1 MVDETRISELDPA
14 SSEDGIIQTIVIQES
29 SDGQGLDNF
38 RAELYSVETID
49 RLEQESLERD
59 SQLDQ
64 RINQTNTDLLL
75 EAEARWQ
82 ADVLLALA
90 IEDEANERIQADEL
104 LQENIDTE
112 TQARIDADTALDL
125 RIDGVIDDVG
135 DVSQALAQEVQD
147 RIDGDVALGERI
159 DTETQ
164 QRQQD
169 VSDVNERIDHM
180 YSNDMV
186 NTFDDQSIN
195 GTKSFEKIQSQ
206 TDEVISDK
214 QGNSVLL
221 STDEHNTFG
230 QDYKHV
236 RLRGVSVPKWVH
248 ADGEV
253 DNLATEQQVLDE
265 TQARIEADNA
275 LASDISDNADSI
287 SQNASDI
294 SNLQTG
300 KEDSIPY
307 GPSGYMALVN
317 EDGDGFEFVTPPDF
331 SFFRLR
337 GIMTE
342 YSGPDDSIIA
352 VVGGDGLNEFLYRDI
367 PPNVAEEIVNGF
379 AYRSQENFSVE
390 ITDGGGIVD
399 ITIGDFLFWNTG
411 SDQWLHLPTS
421 SVEGGVESINNLAGV
436 INFAAGTGLDIVVNA
451 VNNTITFLI
460 DESVATETDIQA
472 LQAQITENAEQIVS
486 LLEDMV
492 FVTEKLVE
500 LENSIGDNAFA
511 ITALTLRV
519 AQNESSIQTL
529 FEDFSTHI
537 DDTENPHQVTA
548 AQVGAATTGA
558 LAAHVGDTDNPH
570 EVTPGQIGA
579 ATSGALTAHTGDT
592 DNPHEVTASQVGA
605 APASHVSD
613 TDNPHSVTAE
623 QVGAVSEEALQE
635 HLDDVENPH
644 AVTAAQAG
652 AAPASHV
659 TDQTNPHAVTA
670 AQVGAATTGALAA
683 HIGDT
688 ENPHEVT
695 PGQIGAA
702 PASHTTDETN
712 PHAVTAAQV
721 GAAQV
726 GGSGTQTFSVAT
738 PTESSHATD
747 RGYVDNRINE
757 LLEPFKVGSCYFSM
771 TGNNPAIDLGYG
783 VWELITG
790 NATLSFGD
798 GEVRDGAVIGA
809 NTHTLTAAEMPSH
822 THTGPSHTH
831 STPNH
836 THTASSNSTG
846 AHSHGVLSS
855 TGGGSGAYADQTTG
869 SGANYAIPTDSD
881 GAHAHTITVNSGGA
895 STTGAG
901 GTGATGGAG
910 GGEAHNVQSA
920 RILINV
926 WQRTE

>member
-14 SSEDGIIQTIVIQES
+14 SSEDGVIQTIVIQES
-29 SDGQGLDNF
+29 SDGLGLDNF

-49 RLEQESLERD
+49 RLEQESIERD

-64 RINQTNTDLLL
+64 RINETNTDLLL

-82 ADVLLALA
+82 ADVLLGLA
-90 IEDEANERIQADEL
+90 IEDEANERILADEL
-104 LQENIDTE
+104 LQQNIDTE
-112 TQARIDADTALDL
+112 TQARIDADNALDL
-125 RIDGVIDDVG
+125 RIDGVLDDVG

-169 VSDVNERIDHM
+169 VSDVNERIDYM

-275 LASDISDNADSI
+275 LASDISDNAVSI

-317 EDGDGFEFVTPPDF
+317 EDGDGFQFVTPPDF

-337 GIMTE
+337 GVMTE
-342 YSGPDDSIIA
+342 YTGPDGTVIAEVTGDS
-352 VVGGDGLNEFLYRDI
+352 LNEFLYRDL
-367 PPNVAEEIVNGF
+367 PPNVAVETANGF
-379 AYRSQENFSVE
+379 AYRAQENFSVE

-399 ITIGDFLFWNTG
+399 ITIGDFLFWNTDA
-411 SDQWLHLPTS
+411 DQWLHLPTA

-460 DESVATETDIQA
+460 DESVATDTDIQA
-472 LQAQITENAEQIVS
+472 LQQQITNNASEITQI
-486 LLEDMV
+486 LEDLV
-492 FVTEKLVE
+492 YVTNKLVE
-500 LENSIGDNAFA
+500 LDSGVASNATA
-511 ITALTLRV
+511 ITLLSERV
-519 AQNESSIQTL
+519 TQNESDITSL
-529 FEDFSTHI
+529 FEDFATHI
-537 DDTENPHQVTA
+537 DNTENPHQVTA

-570 EVTPGQIGA
+570 EVTPVQIGA
-579 ATSGALTAHTGDT
+579 ATSAALTAHTGDT
-592 DNPHEVTASQVGA
+592 ENPHEVTASQVGA

-623 QVGAVSEEALQE
+623 QVGAVSEEALQD
-635 HLDDVENPH
+635 HLDDTENPH
-644 AVTAAQAG
+644 SVTAAQAG
-652 AAPASHV
+652 AAPASHL
-659 TDQTNPHAVTA
+659 TDIANPHAVTA

-683 HIGDT
+683 HVGDSG
-688 ENPHEVT
+688 NPH
-695 PGQIGAA
+695 
-702 PASHTTDETN
+702 D
-712 PHAVTAAQV
+712 VTAAQV
-721 GAAQV
+721 GAGTFSTGVILPGSQV
-726 GGSGTQTFSVAT
+726 NGAVGTATNQSGGSVNATTGSFSGAVT
-738 PTESSHATD
+738 VQEPTEANHPATK
-747 RGYVDNRINE
+747 GYVDGYEAFPVGAAYSSVTNE
-757 LLEPFKVGSCYFSM
+757 
-771 TGNNPAIDLGYG
+771 NPSTALGYG
-783 VWELITG
+783 TWVQLPSPTAPVVLFEGVAVLSIDEEEITWFDDLNDHG
-790 NATLSFGD
+790 GVDAFTHITFGFGRVNSPTSPVSVYTEIHNMVQGVQSNPNTIILYGSDGWDDFRVCNAQLSSAGVLFAYAYED
-798 GEVRDGAVIGA
+798 GRNI
-809 NTHTLTAAEMPSH
+809 
-822 THTGPSHTH
+822 
-831 STPNH
+831 STPTVRRIIGHKKAYNLWER
-836 THTASSNSTG
+836 TG
-846 AHSHGVLSS
+846 
-855 TGGGSGAYADQTTG
+855 
-869 SGANYAIPTDSD
+869 
-881 GAHAHTITVNSGGA
+881 
-895 STTGAG
+895 
-901 GTGATGGAG
+901 
-910 GGEAHNVQSA
+910 
-920 RILINV
+920 
-926 WQRTE
+926 

>member
-1 MVDETRISELDPA
+1 MVDETRISELDPT
-14 SSEDGIIQTIVIQES
+14 SSEDGTIETIVIQES

-38 RAELYSVETID
+38 RAELYSVDTID
-49 RLEQESLERD
+49 RLEQESIERD

-64 RINQTNTDLLL
+64 RINETNTDLLL

-82 ADVLLALA
+82 ADVLLGLA
-90 IEDEANERIQADEL
+90 IENEANERIQADEL
-104 LQENIDTE
+104 LQQNIDTE
-112 TQARIDADTALDL
+112 TQARIDADNALDL

-169 VSDVNERIDHM
+169 VSDVNDRINYM

-214 QGNSVLL
+214 HGSSVLL
-221 STDEHNTFG
+221 STNEHNTFG

-236 RLRGVSVPKWVH
+236 RLRGLSVPKWVH

-275 LASDISDNADSI
+275 LASDISDNTDSI

-294 SNLQTG
+294 SDLQTG
-300 KEDSIPY
+300 KEDSISY

-352 VVGGDGLNEFLYRDI
+352 VVGGDGLNEYLYRDV
-367 PPNVAEEIVNGF
+367 PPSVSEEIANGF
-379 AYRSQENFSVE
+379 AYRAQENFSVE

-399 ITIGDFLFWNTG
+399 ITIGDFLFWST
-411 SDQWLHLPTS
+411 DAVQWLHLPTA
-421 SVEGGVESINNLAGV
+421 SVEGGVDSINNLAGV

-460 DESVATETDIQA
+460 DESVATDADIQA
-472 LQAQITENAEQIVS
+472 LQTQINANADEIVS

-492 FVTEKLVE
+492 FVTGKIVE
-500 LENSIGDNAFA
+500 LESSIGDNASA

-519 AQNESSIQTL
+519 AQNESSIEAL
-529 FEDFSTHI
+529 FEDFSAHI

-558 LAAHVGDTDNPH
+558 LAAH
-570 EVTPGQIGA
+570 
-579 ATSGALTAHTGDT
+579 TGDT
-592 DNPHEVTASQVGA
+592 DNPHEVTAAQVGAATTGELNAHISDEANPHAVTAAQVGA
-605 APASHVSD
+605 APASHV
-613 TDNPHSVTAE
+613 TDETNPHNVTAE
-623 QVGAVSEEALQE
+623 QVGAVSEEELE
-635 HLDDVENPH
+635 LHVGDTDNPH
-644 AVTAAQAG
+644 AVTAAQVG
-652 AAPASHV
+652 AAPAGHV
-659 TDQTNPHAVTA
+659 TDTANPHAVTA

-683 HIGDT
+683 HTGDT
-688 ENPHEVT
+688 ENPHSVTAGQIGAATSAALTAHTGDTENPHSVT

-702 PASHTTDETN
+702 TTAALTAHTGATDN

-721 GAAQV
+721 GAAPASHVTDETNPHNVTAAQV
-726 GGSGTQTFSVAT
+726 GAAPAAHNHDAANINAGVLAVARLPAANNSGTA
-738 PTESSHATD
+738 
-747 RGYVDNRINE
+747 
-757 LLEPFKVGSCYFSM
+757 
-771 TGNNPAIDLGYG
+771 
-783 VWELITG
+783 
-790 NATLSFGD
+790 
-798 GEVRDGAVIGA
+798 
-809 NTHTLTAAEMPSH
+809 
-822 THTGPSHTH
+822 
-831 STPNH
+831 
-836 THTASSNSTG
+836 
-846 AHSHGVLSS
+846 
-855 TGGGSGAYADQTTG
+855 
-869 SGANYAIPTDSD
+869 
-881 GAHAHTITVNSGGA
+881 
-895 STTGAG
+895 
-901 GTGATGGAG
+901 ATGFG
-910 GGEAHNVQSA
+910 GFRYTIDGTTLN
-920 RILINV
+920 LF
-926 WQRTE
+926 TT

>member
-159 DTETQ
+159 DSVES
-164 QRQQD
+164 D
-169 VSDVNERIDHM
+169 VSDNATAISGLDDRVTQNESDISDLQTGLSDEIAARISGDEALGLRID
-180 YSNDMV
+180 DV
-186 NTFDDQSIN
+186 
-195 GTKSFEKIQSQ
+195 E
-206 TDEVISDK
+206 SDV
-214 QGNSVLL
+214 G
-221 STDEHNTFG
+221 
-230 QDYKHV
+230 
-236 RLRGVSVPKWVH
+236 
-248 ADGEV
+248 
-253 DNLATEQQVLDE
+253 
-265 TQARIEADNA
+265 DNA
-275 LASDISDNADSI
+275 TAIGALDTRVTQNESDISDNSTAI
-287 SQNASDI
+287 GQNASDI
-294 SNLQTG
+294 SDLQTG
-300 KEDSIPY
+300 KEDSISY

-317 EDGDGFEFVTPPDF
+317 EDGDGFQFVTPPDF

-337 GIMTE
+337 GVMTE
-342 YSGPDDSIIA
+342 YTGPDDTVIA
-352 VVGGDGLNEFLYRDI
+352 EVTGDSLNEFLYRDL
-367 PPNVAEEIVNGF
+367 PPNVAVETANGF
-379 AYRSQENFSVE
+379 AYRAQENFSVE

-399 ITIGDFLFWNTG
+399 ITIGDFLFWN
-411 SDQWLHLPTS
+411 SDIDQWLHLPTAT
-421 SVEGGVESINNLAGV
+421 VEGGVESINNLAGV
-436 INFAAGTGLDIVVNA
+436 INFEAGTGLDIVVNA

-472 LQAQITENAEQIVS
+472 LQTQITENADQIVS

-492 FVTEKLVE
+492 YVTGKLVDLERDIETNSTTIAALE
-500 LENSIGDNAFA
+500 LRIQA
-511 ITALTLRV
+511 
-519 AQNESSIQTL
+519 NELDIQTL
-529 FEDFSTHI
+529 FQDFSTHI
-537 DDTENPHQVTA
+537 DNTENPHQVTA

-579 ATSGALTAHTGDT
+579 ATSGALAAHTGDT
-592 DNPHEVTASQVGA
+592 ENPHEVTASQVGA

-623 QVGAVSEEALQE
+623 QVGAVSEEALQD

-659 TDQTNPHAVTA
+659 TDETNPHAVTA

-683 HIGDT
+683 HVGDT

-695 PGQIGAA
+695 PVQIGAA
-702 PASHTTDETN
+702 TSGALTAHTGDTEN

-721 GAAQV
+721 GAATTAALAAHTGNTENPHEVTAAQV
-726 GGSGTQTFSVAT
+726 GAAPAAHNHDAANINAGVLAVARVPAANNSGTA
-738 PTESSHATD
+738 
-747 RGYVDNRINE
+747 
-757 LLEPFKVGSCYFSM
+757 
-771 TGNNPAIDLGYG
+771 
-783 VWELITG
+783 
-790 NATLSFGD
+790 
-798 GEVRDGAVIGA
+798 
-809 NTHTLTAAEMPSH
+809 
-822 THTGPSHTH
+822 
-831 STPNH
+831 
-836 THTASSNSTG
+836 
-846 AHSHGVLSS
+846 
-855 TGGGSGAYADQTTG
+855 
-869 SGANYAIPTDSD
+869 
-881 GAHAHTITVNSGGA
+881 
-895 STTGAG
+895 
-901 GTGATGGAG
+901 ATGFG
-910 GGEAHNVQSA
+910 GFRYTIDGTTLN
-920 RILINV
+920 LF
-926 WQRTE
+926 TT